1 MGANICGAQQATA
14 RSTSAKPPPAAMV
27 FVGRRQQTEAAD
39 VDMDLASIARPVTP
53 DATSS
58 RRSST
63 EPPFLTESF
72 VQIGALLQAREQ
84 LQQHERSMTRGQVPS
99 SSQPAVISEVDDPLS
114 LSRESDAPRSKELS
128 KLHMLALLLAL
139 IISIACGSAALHF
152 KQEAGLRAAQLAA
165 SEARALELQTS
176 YEQAKAEAIAQR
188 RRAEESQLQALLG
201 PGDKSVS
208 PLRRPEMHVIN
219 TCFLRITLG
228 ECGTNLVHG
237 AGHLLEDLHQTAR
250 HAFHAAKSVIVDNGD
265 DVADITSGQGT
276 TMFGELEDETQ
287 T

>member
-1 MGANICGAQQATA
+1 
-14 RSTSAKPPPAAMV
+14 MV

-39 VDMDLASIARPVTP
+39 VGMDLASIARPVTP

-84 LQQHERSMTRGQVPS
+84 LQQHERERSMTRGLVPS
-99 SSQPAVISEVDDPLS
+99 ASQPAVIGEVEDPLS
-114 LSRESDAPRSKELS
+114 LSGESNAPRSKELS
-128 KLHMLALLLAL
+128 KFHMLALLLAL
-139 IISIACGSAALHF
+139 IISIACGSAAVHF

-265 DVADITSGQGT
+265 DVADIKSGQGT
-276 TMFGELEDETQ
+276 TMFDELEDETQ